1 MERKIFLC
9 FLLFYF
15 ANSGY
20 GILAQEVNTDKID
33 SLKIQQT
40 DMPTGFIL
48 FQEKIAKPGASPEE
62 QIIQLWRRES
72 SDQDLL
78 LVEETVEKLDQ
89 PGGSSISQIWYRG
102 DKNEKKDKIEIEI
115 VICFSQEEMEKT
127 VTYFTTEAFSDQ
139 FELMALPFAG
149 SKSWE
154 PIIKNPNGESFSVM
168 FLRYNVFVRLYVR
181 LRNAT
186 EKELEQISKQFAD
199 KIDNKIL
206 FLITS
211 AADYED
217 QAAEGNKVFELLQNW
232 PNPFN
237 SSTTIRYVLPKS
249 THVVLKVFDIS
260 GREIVTLVNAEMLP
274 GMHTTTWNGR
284 DRLGREVASGVYFY
298 RLQFKNQVVSG
309 KMILMR

>member
-20 GILAQEVNTDKID
+20 GILAQEINANKID
-33 SLKIQQT
+33 SLKTQQT

-48 FQEKIAKPGASPEE
+48 FQERIAKPGASPEE
-62 QIIQLWRRES
+62 QIIQLWRRETN
-72 SDQDLL
+72 DQDLL

-102 DKNEKKDKIEIEI
+102 DKNEEKDKIEIEI
-115 VICFSQEEMEKT
+115 VICFSQEEIEKT
-127 VTYFTTEAFSDQ
+127 VTYFTTEAFSNQ
-139 FELMALPFAG
+139 FEITASPFAG
-149 SKSWE
+149 EKSWE
-154 PIIKNPNGESFSVM
+154 PIIKNPNGDSFSVM

-181 LRNAT
+181 LEN
-186 EKELEQISKQFAD
+186 EKELQQASQELAD

-206 FLITS
+206 LLTTS
-211 AADYED
+211 TPNHEGR
-217 QAAEGNKVFELLQNW
+217 AAEGNKAFELGQNW

-260 GREIVTLVNAEMLP
+260 GREIVTLVNTEMP
-274 GMHTTTWNGR
+274 AGMHTTTWNSR
-284 DRLGREVASGVYFY
+284 DRLGREVSSGVYFY
-298 RLQFKNQVVSG
+298 RLQFKDQIRSG